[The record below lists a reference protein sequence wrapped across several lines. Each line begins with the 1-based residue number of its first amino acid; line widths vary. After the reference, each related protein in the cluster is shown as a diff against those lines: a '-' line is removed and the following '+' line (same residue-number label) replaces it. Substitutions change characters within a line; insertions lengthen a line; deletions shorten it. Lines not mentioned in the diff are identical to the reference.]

1 MVYVEECFFCNAW
14 SAIDKNQTC
23 KKLRM
28 LHFFLFWWLSQ
39 STASLLYEWH
49 LSELTNAITFL
60 VGEQLQLVAT
70 ATIGAASE
78 SLSCT
83 FPSWL
88 QLHISILMHL
98 DLSCTYPSQW
108 ILILVAHLHLD
119 TFRSQLCIS
128 ILMRLDLSCAS
139 LSWYQ
144 LRISNSVN
152 FISVAHLHLDTSRS
166 HFCISILII
175 HLHLSCA
182 SLSWCTSISS

>member
-28 LHFFLFWWLSQ
+28 LHFLDFLFWWLSQ

-83 FPSWL
+83 FPSWS
-88 QLHISILMHL
+88 QLRIFILMHL
-98 DLSCTYPSQW
+98 DLS
-108 ILILVAHLHLD
+108 
-119 TFRSQLCIS
+119 LCIS
-128 ILMRLDLSCAS
+128 ISMHLDLICVTP
-139 LSWYQ
+139 SWC
-144 LRISNSVN
+144 IS
-152 FISVAHLHLDTSRS
+152 ISVAHFHLNLSCATPSRS
-166 HFCISILII
+166 QLRILIF
-175 HLHLSCA
+175 LHLSCA
-182 SLSWCTSISS
+182 SPSAS

>member
-28 LHFFLFWWLSQ
+28 LHFLDFLFWWLSQ

-83 FPSWL
+83 FPSWS
-88 QLHISILMHL
+88 QLRIFILMHL
-98 DLSCTYPSQW
+98 DLS
-108 ILILVAHLHLD
+108 
-119 TFRSQLCIS
+119 LCIS
-128 ILMRLDLSCAS
+128 ISVHLNLICVTP
-139 LSWYQ
+139 SWC
-144 LRISNSVN
+144 IS
-152 FISVAHLHLDTSRS
+152 ISVAHLHLN
-166 HFCISILII
+166 
-175 HLHLSCA
+175 LSCA
-182 SLSWCTSISS
+182 SPSWCIWISVAQLHLDLSCASSSQWILDLSCKSPSWCI